1 MSELE
6 PATSRTP
13 NALLAL
19 PSSEARRRVQW
30 LVRAARRL
38 PLAAHDP
45 RPSRR
50 RPLQEGGLFREHRA
64 YVAGDEARSVDWHV
78 YARRRELVV
87 KRTEPDE
94 RARFGLVLDLSSS
107 VATSGEERTHL
118 HRLLALAL
126 GSVALAQGHGVV
138 LFALGPQG
146 VETQAFEDAAAL
158 ELFARACASA
168 PSGGRGSLADI
179 ARASER
185 LSRRPKSWIAISDFH
200 PLDELERF
208 LEGASR
214 GACRLVHP
222 TAKRDFAPL
231 RRGLRRIA
239 DAERGGARWVL
250 VTRGVAARY
259 AELVRAHRERL
270 SRIARERGAAA
281 FEVDEGEPFELAA
294 ARILRG
300 AVHRGGSA

>member
-6 PATSRTP
+6 PAPARTP
-13 NALLAL
+13 NAQLAL
-19 PSSEARRRVQW
+19 PSSEVRQRVQW

-50 RPLQEGGLFREHRA
+50 RPLQEGGLFREHRP

-107 VATSGEERTHL
+107 VLACGAERERM

-138 LFALGPQG
+138 LFALGANG
-146 VETQAFEDAAAL
+146 VATQAFEDPASL
-158 ELFARACASA
+158 ELFARACAGT
-168 PSGGRGSLADI
+168 PSGGRSSLGDVAG
-179 ARASER
+179 ASER
-185 LSRRPKSWIAISDFH
+185 LARRPKSWIAISDFL
-200 PLDELERF
+200 PLDQLERF
-208 LEGASR
+208 LR
-214 GACRLVHP
+214 GAAGGACWLVQP
-222 TAKRDFAPL
+222 TAKRDLLPL
-231 RRGLRRIA
+231 RLGLRRIA

-250 VTRGVAARY
+250 VTRGVAKRY
-259 AELVRAHRERL
+259 GALVRAQRERF

-281 FEVDEGEPFELAA
+281 FEVDEEEPFELAA

-300 AVHRGGSA
+300 TVHRGGRS